1 MCPNCTDN
9 RWKYFKGCLGA
20 LDGTYI
26 PIKVLATDMSCYRN
40 RKGIISVNVLAVC
53 DRNMNYIYVLFGWEG
68 SATDSRVL
76 RDAVTRTHGLKVP
89 TGNYYLVNGGYTNG
103 NGFLS
108 PYRGFRYHL
117 REWDTHHRP
126 QNYQECFNIKHV
138 KARNV
143 IERSFGILKA
153 RWGILRSSSYYP
165 IKTQNCIIFGCCLL
179 HNFIRTT
186 MNVDHMEDEVPETFG
201 EVDESGVIEDFIDV
215 VEPTQV
221 WTN

>member
-1 MCPNCTDN
+1 
-9 RWKYFKGCLGA
+9 
-20 LDGTYI
+20 
-26 PIKVLATDMSCYRN
+26 
-40 RKGIISVNVLAVC
+40 
-53 DRNMNYIYVLFGWEG
+53 MNYIYVLSGWEG
-68 SATDSRVL
+68 SAADSRVL

-89 TGNYYLVNGGYTNG
+89 TGNYYLVDGGYTNE

-117 REWDTHHRP
+117 REWDTHHGP

-153 RWGILRSSSYYP
+153 QWGILRSSSYYP
-165 IKTQNCIIFGCCLL
+165 IKTQNRIILGCCLL

-186 MNVDHMEDEVPETFG
+186 MSVDPMEGVVPETFG
-201 EVDESGVIEDFIDV
+201 EVDESGASEDFIDL
-215 VEPTQV
+215 VEPTQA
-221 WTN
+221 WTSWRDDLAMQMFAYYV